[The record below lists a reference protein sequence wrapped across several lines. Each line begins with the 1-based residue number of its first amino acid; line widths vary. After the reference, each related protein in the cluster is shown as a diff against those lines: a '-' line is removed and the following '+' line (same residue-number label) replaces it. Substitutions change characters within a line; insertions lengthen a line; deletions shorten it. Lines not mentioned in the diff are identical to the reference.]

1 MFERMGGWL
10 PCDCGLLM
18 QRMSGLWQS
27 YEKTS
32 TVSSAVVV
40 VAASGATSLVSYPSV
55 VRFVGHLQLKGLA
68 PRTVE
73 AYVCMTRLLAQWAAC
88 DPATLSEE
96 RVRDYFL
103 HLVNARSYAPKTLRQ
118 ARAALSAFFIEM
130 LGVTDWRVF
139 AHIKT
144 RTLKHSRW
152 CSRAMR

>member
-1 MFERMGGWL
+1 MFERMGGRL

-103 HLVNARSYAPKTLRQ
+103 HKRCQAFSRDKFTSTLG
-118 ARAALSAFFIEM
+118 S
-130 LGVTDWRVF
+130 
-139 AHIKT
+139 T
-144 RTLKHSRW
+144 RECTRIADAEAK
-152 CSRAMR
+152 